1 MLILKEQ
8 NKLQYLH
15 RTNSIVLTK
24 QTPLP
29 YLQNINIFILTKQ
42 TPLPYLPN
50 IIIFILIKQSKL
62 LFLYLHNINIPTLTL
77 YFIIITQKQKN
88 IGEEIMKKLSLII
101 ILVFCSVALFAQNED
116 WFWAKKA
123 GGTSNESGKSL
134 SLIHI

>member
-15 RTNSIVLTK
+15 RKNSIVLTK

-29 YLQNINIFILTKQ
+29 YLQNINLFILTKQ

-77 YFIIITQKQKN
+77 YFIIITQKQK
-88 IGEEIMKKLSLII
+88 ISGRKL
-101 ILVFCSVALFAQNED
+101 
-116 WFWAKKA
+116 
-123 GGTSNESGKSL
+123 
-134 SLIHI
+134 